1 MVSHASITLRGFS
14 QDMNY
19 YMQRFE
25 EMMSVFTYENYQQLW
40 AQTESITQLVNILS
54 EHTDE
59 EVRMMEMKEYG
70 DSKFEKKNPFNKILE
85 KGTPI
90 HSWLSDEDKDKIRD
104 LALKAKGERAEREA
118 ASRKERIISGAELH
132 ARNEKLEAKQKVIKE
147 VFETSVKELSNCSAD
162 DLKGFIK
169 EVILNSNI
177 EGTQNL
183 ILNEVGKKAINEAFV
198 AEINTALG
206 NKANIKL
213 SDETGK
219 FKGGFILEQNGIEI
233 NNTFEALVSS
243 LKDDLSLE
251 VARVLFS

>member
-1 MVSHASITLRGFS
+1 
-14 QDMNY
+14 
-19 YMQRFE
+19 
-25 EMMSVFTYENYQQLW
+25 MSNLNNLT
-40 AQTESITQLVNILS
+40 SKILKDA
-54 EHTDE
+54 EDKKA
-59 EVRMMEMKEYG
+59 VILG
-70 DSKFEKKNPFNKILE
+70 DAEGEKNKILSKKAGEASVEE
-85 KGTPI
+85 KTI
-90 HSWLSDEDKDKIRD
+90 L
-104 LALKAKGERAEREA
+104 ERAERAA

-162 DLKGFIK
+162 DLKGFVK
-169 EVILNSNI
+169 EVILNTKI

-183 ILNEVGKKAINEAFV
+183 ILNEAGKKVIDEAFV
-198 AEINTALG
+198 AEINEALG
-206 NKANIKL
+206 AKATIKL

-219 FKGGFILEQNGIEI
+219 FEGGFILEQNGIEI

>member
-1 MVSHASITLRGFS
+1 
-14 QDMNY
+14 
-19 YMQRFE
+19 
-25 EMMSVFTYENYQQLW
+25 MSNLNNLTSKILKDAEDKK
-40 AQTESITQLVNILS
+40 AIILS
-54 EHTDE
+54 DAE
-59 EVRMMEMKEYG
+59 EER
-70 DSKFEKKNPFNKILE
+70 NKILSKKVGEANIEE
-85 KGTPI
+85 KTI
-90 HSWLSDEDKDKIRD
+90 L
-104 LALKAKGERAEREA
+104 ERAEREA

-177 EGTQNL
+177 EGNQNL
-183 ILNEVGKKAINEAFV
+183 ILNEAGKKAIDEAFV

-219 FKGGFILEQNGIEI
+219 FEGGFILEQNGIEI

>member
-1 MVSHASITLRGFS
+1 
-14 QDMNY
+14 
-19 YMQRFE
+19 
-25 EMMSVFTYENYQQLW
+25 MSNLNNLT
-40 AQTESITQLVNILS
+40 SKILKDA
-54 EHTDE
+54 ED
-59 EVRMMEMKEYG
+59 KKAIILG
-70 DSKFEKKNPFNKILE
+70 DAEGEKNKILSKKAGEASIEE
-85 KGTPI
+85 KTI
-90 HSWLSDEDKDKIRD
+90 L
-104 LALKAKGERAEREA
+104 ERAEREA

-169 EVILNSNI
+169 EVILNTNI

-183 ILNEVGKKAINEAFV
+183 ILNEAGKKAIDEAFV

-219 FKGGFILEQNGIEI
+219 FEGGFILEQNGIEI

>member
-1 MVSHASITLRGFS
+1 
-14 QDMNY
+14 
-19 YMQRFE
+19 
-25 EMMSVFTYENYQQLW
+25 MSNLNNLN
-40 AQTESITQLVNILS
+40 SKILKDA
-54 EHTDE
+54 ED
-59 EVRMMEMKEYG
+59 KKAIILG
-70 DSKFEKKNPFNKILE
+70 DAEGEKNKILSKKAGEASIEE
-85 KGTPI
+85 KTI
-90 HSWLSDEDKDKIRD
+90 L
-104 LALKAKGERAEREA
+104 ERAEREA

-169 EVILNSNI
+169 EVILNTNI

-183 ILNEVGKKAINEAFV
+183 ILNEAGKKAIDEAFV

-219 FKGGFILEQNGIEI
+219 FEGGFILEQNGIEI

>member
-1 MVSHASITLRGFS
+1 
-14 QDMNY
+14 
-19 YMQRFE
+19 
-25 EMMSVFTYENYQQLW
+25 MSNLNNLTSKILKDAEDKKAV
-40 AQTESITQLVNILS
+40 ILS
-54 EHTDE
+54 DAEGE
-59 EVRMMEMKEYG
+59 R
-70 DSKFEKKNPFNKILE
+70 NKILSKKAGEASIEE
-85 KGTPI
+85 KTI
-90 HSWLSDEDKDKIRD
+90 L
-104 LALKAKGERAEREA
+104 ERAEREA

-162 DLKGFIK
+162 DLKGFVK
-169 EVILNSNI
+169 EVILNTNI

-183 ILNEVGKKAINEAFV
+183 ILNEAGKKAIDEAFV

-219 FKGGFILEQNGIEI
+219 FEGGFILEQNGIEI